1 MNRDTG
7 MNRLTNKLS
16 AEQKERI
23 AQFVPAFHQ
32 YLESIEYQEDMAE
45 QHARK
50 ELYESLL
57 SPDGIEQ
64 MTELEL
70 GQVISSLWASRM
82 WSNKGYFVEQLIHDN
97 GLPRLRQGLQL
108 LLWDDGTLASRYD
121 AFRKGIKGLGAASIT
136 ELLAFVHPKDCGL
149 WNDRARKA
157 LDVLGFGELF
167 PAIQKSQIGG
177 AEYQAFND
185 LIGLIRDELARRG
198 LRWLDLLDVNYFLYD
213 VWQINRENGELT
225 AEAVPS
231 HTPPPVYEFDHTE
244 MVDQLVA
251 IGQWL
256 GFQAEKEKKV
266 AKGAQVDAVWQARI
280 ANLGVV
286 TYVFEVQRH
295 GSIDSLILN
304 LQRAHNNPTVQRL
317 IVVANYV
324 DIEAVRQ
331 EIAALPES
339 FRNSITFMEV
349 GDAIRAAQLIDEL
362 SGIIGKLDL
371 VRSEFDV

>member
-1 MNRDTG
+1 M
-7 MNRLTNKLS
+7 NKLS
-16 AEQKERI
+16 AEQKERV
-23 AQFVPAFHQ
+23 AQFVPAFNQ

-50 ELYESLL
+50 ELYERMLA
-57 SPDGIEQ
+57 PEGIDQ

-70 GQVISSLWASRM
+70 GQVLSSLWASRM
-82 WSNKGYFVEQLIHDN
+82 WSNKGYFVRQVIHDN
-97 GLPRLRQGLQL
+97 GLPRLRKGLQL
-108 LLWDDGTLASRYD
+108 LLWGDEPLASRYD
-121 AFRKGIKGLGAASIT
+121 TFRKGIKGLGAASIT

-157 LDVLGFGELF
+157 LEVLGFGRMFL
-167 PAIQKSQIGG
+167 AIHKSQITGP
-177 AEYQAFND
+177 EYEAFNE

-213 VWQINRENGELT
+213 VWQINRDNSELT
-225 AEAVPS
+225 SEAVPL

-331 EIAALPES
+331 EIASLPES
-339 FRNSITFMEV
+339 FRNAITFMEA

-362 SGIIGKLDL
+362 SGIVGKLDL

>member
-1 MNRDTG
+1 M
-7 MNRLTNKLS
+7 NKLS
-16 AEQKERI
+16 REQKERI
-23 AQFVPAFHQ
+23 AHFVPAYQQ
-32 YLESIEYQEDMAE
+32 YEESIEYQEDMAE
-45 QHARK
+45 QQARK
-50 ELYESLL
+50 ELYERLL
-57 SPDGIEQ
+57 SLEGIDE
-64 MTELEL
+64 MTEHEF

-82 WSNKGYFVEQLIHDN
+82 WSNKGYFVEQLIQDN
-97 GLPRLRQGLQL
+97 GLPRLRKGLKH
-108 LLWDDGTLASRYD
+108 LLWDDEPLVNRYD
-121 AFRKGIKGLGAASIT
+121 TFRKAIKGLGTASIT
-136 ELLAFVHPKDCGL
+136 ELLAFNHPKSCGL

-157 LDVLGFGELF
+157 LDVLGLAEVF
-167 PAIQKSQIGG
+167 PAIHKSQISG

-198 LRWLDLLDVNYFLYD
+198 LRWLDLLDVNYYLYE
-213 VWQINRENGELT
+213 VWQVNRENTGLT
-225 AEAVPS
+225 PEGVPL
-231 HTPPPVYEFDHTE
+231 HIVPPVYEFDHTE

-256 GFQAEKEKKV
+256 GFQAEKEKRV
-266 AKGAQVDAVWQARI
+266 ARGAQVDAVWQARI

-324 DIEAVRQ
+324 DIEAVRH
-331 EIAALPES
+331 EIGSLPES

-349 GDAIRAAQLIDEL
+349 GDVIRAAQLIDEL
-362 SGIIGKLDL
+362 SGIISKLDL
-371 VRSEFDV
+371 VRSEFEV